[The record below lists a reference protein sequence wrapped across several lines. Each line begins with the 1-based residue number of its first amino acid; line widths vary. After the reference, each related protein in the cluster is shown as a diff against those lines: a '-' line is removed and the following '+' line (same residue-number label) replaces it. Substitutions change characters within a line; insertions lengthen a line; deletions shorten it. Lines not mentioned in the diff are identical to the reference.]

1 MSIFGAMKRASKVEQ
16 ASDLQINLDMMK
28 LIVLNQINTIKSLH
42 GGLQDS
48 VREVAINYDVLQN
61 RIGSISD
68 KIYLTLFVESK
79 GAIMCGERFSFGNG
93 RREDTGYV
101 TMFPVCILGMGLS
114 SARNSGDVTVA
125 LFVNNV
131 EIPECIGVLSITT
144 DQKRMTI
151 LILHLR

>member
-16 ASDLQINLDMMK
+16 ASDLQIKLDMMK
-28 LIVLNQINTIKSLH
+28 LIVLNQINTIKS
-42 GGLQDS
+42 GLQDS

-68 KIYLTLFVESK
+68 KIYLTFFVESK

-101 TMFPVCILGMGLS
+101 TMFPVCILGVGLS

-144 DQKRMTI
+144 DLKRMTI
-151 LILHLR
+151 LIFHLR